1 MKPAESAPEYW
12 LDEHAPKLL
21 LYARQWVRSDAIAED
36 VFQDAFMK
44 FWRNREGVRDPV
56 PYLYRCVRTTAM
68 NWGRSRERR
77 TRHEK
82 HGHTR
87 QEHDRPDA
95 AVEQS
100 DCHARIH
107 QAVSQLPAD
116 QREVVVMKIWG
127 EMTFEQ
133 IGSVMSVPRSSAH
146 ATYQTAMKA
155 LQGRLGE
162 EM

>member
-21 LYARQWVRSDAIAED
+21 LYARQWVRSDASAED
-36 VFQDAFMK
+36 IFQDAFVR
-44 FWRNREGVRDPV
+44 FWRNRESVRDPV
-56 PYLYRCVRTTAM
+56 AYLYRCVRTTAV
-68 NWGRSRERR
+68 NWRRSRERR

-82 HGHTR
+82 QGR
-87 QEHDRPDA
+87 IREENNRPDA

-100 DCHARIH
+100 ERHARIH
-107 QAVSQLPAD
+107 QAVSELPAD

-133 IGSVMSVPRSSAH
+133 IGHVMSTPRSSAH
-146 ATYQTAMKA
+146 ATYQTAMNA
-155 LQGRLGE
+155 LSGRLGE
-162 EM
+162 ET

>member
-12 LDEHAPKLL
+12 LDEHASKLL
-21 LYARQWVRSDAIAED
+21 LYARQWVRSDASAED
-36 VFQDAFMK
+36 VFQDAFVK
-44 FWRNREGVRDPV
+44 FWQNREGVRDPV

-68 NWGRSRERR
+68 NWRRSRERR
-77 TRHEK
+77 SRHEK
-82 HGHTR
+82 RGR
-87 QEHDRPDA
+87 IRDQHDRPDA
-95 AVEQS
+95 AVDQS
-100 DCHARIH
+100 DRHARIH
-107 QAVSQLPAD
+107 QAVSELPAD

-146 ATYQTAMKA
+146 ATYQTAMNA

-162 EM
+162 ET